1 MRNIIVLSLS
11 ILLLIGCNKK
21 VDQPEYDV
29 VVYGANSAGII
40 AAYTAKTMG
49 KSVILIEPSRHL
61 GGLTTGGLGYTDI
74 GNKYAVT
81 GLSRDFYRRLGQHY
95 GKLEQ
100 WIFEPSVA
108 KAVFEDY
115 LDRADIS
122 VHYGY
127 RVIDT
132 DKSDGVIREIELER
146 SDNPSPDTNLKVSGR
161 MFIDAT
167 YEGDLMAR
175 AGVSYTIG
183 REANSQ

>member
-1 MRNIIVLSLS
+1 MKKAPILIFAFLLSLS
-11 ILLLIGCNKK
+11 FSCGE
-21 VDQPEYDV
+21 DSSQSHEEYDV
-29 VVYGANSAGII
+29 VIYGATSAGII

-49 KSVILIEPSRHL
+49 KSVMLIEPSQHL

-95 GKLEQ
+95 GKFEQ

-115 LDRADIS
+115 LDRAGIS

-146 SDNPSPDTNLKVSGR
+146 SDNPSPDTNLKVS
-161 MFIDAT
+161 
-167 YEGDLMAR
+167 
-175 AGVSYTIG
+175 
-183 REANSQ
+183 